1 MDNIATLI
9 RLAKLELDDKRK
21 VLAALLTRDDQLVA
35 ARAALA
41 EALAHEVAHA
51 KTHAEEQITLG
62 AFIEATHKKEKAIDT
77 QRRLLAKEIAAAQDA
92 LQVCFETL
100 KRYEIAQDQRD
111 KAARRDNLRR
121 ETIKL
126 DEVAA
131 RKKGETS

>member
-9 RLAKLELDDKRK
+9 RLAKLELDEKRK

-35 ARAALA
+35 ARAALEA
-41 EALAHEVAHA
+41 ALAREVAHA

-62 AFIEATHKKEKAIDT
+62 AFIAATHKKEKAIDT

-92 LQVCFETL
+92 LQVSFETL

-126 DEVAA
+126 DEVAS
-131 RKKGETS
+131 RRGKGSE